1 MNAEFNWWLLIVG
14 LVIGAA
20 LVWVILADS
29 ARREADVTERERD
42 SEARWIGEGL
52 RGRGARITDANVR
65 EILDLHAAY
74 LDSPPP
80 DDPIESDQVWPA
92 EDPAEARAEEEAP
105 APPSWPAR
113 APASADADQDRLAR
127 LGRRRAIDERHA
139 EPSAGREA

>member
-42 SEARWIGEGL
+42 SEARWIGEAL
-52 RGRGARITDANVR
+52 RGRGARITDTDIR

-80 DDPIESDQVWPA
+80 DDPIEDDDAAWPA
-92 EDPAEARAEEEAP
+92 EDRGGVDVASP
-105 APPSWPAR
+105 APWPPRAR
-113 APASADADQDRLAR
+113 SADADEDRIAR
-127 LGRRRAIDERHA
+127 LGVRRQIDERHP
-139 EPSAGREA
+139 EPRAGGEA